1 MTTIDRHDDRDE
13 LLLRLDLAELLEDL
27 ARPRGLAA
35 RGKQFPCPDVAHE
48 QTGKTPPVSLTTAT
62 AGYGLWHCHACDRG
76 GTAVDALIAAGRARD
91 VADAFAQL
99 RDDHGVRASTPT
111 RPRPTRVNGAA
122 AATPAK
128 AALSAEQIQAAR
140 LELARYVDACH
151 ERLWTPDGAPAL
163 QWLRA
168 RGLGDA
174 ELRANRIGFDP
185 GYRVWQRPR
194 HQLPAPA
201 GPAVTLPLLD
211 EHSGVVYAQARPL
224 DDTEGRSKY
233 LNPHSEW
240 IGPSPRVGPTLGAG
254 GHVDDGVLVACEG
267 KFDAIL
273 TARHFAVW
281 EVIGSGQPDASVAD
295 RLAAAARGRP
305 IVVCFD
311 ADEAGQEGAQRLVA
325 LLEDRTSGG
334 VAAIAPPAADINQL
348 LLDAPDEFDATLCA
362 VVATAVRRA
371 RPDRPPTL
379 RGAMPALDRSFLDP
393 KAGDCQPTGYAA
405 LDAALAGGLRAG
417 VYMLGAPPAVGKT
430 AIATQA
436 AWHIARSGH
445 PVIYLAA
452 EQTVEQLVARHVC
465 SQAELN
471 VSHYWTRSAD
481 FRAAWKIAR
490 DHQPLDTL
498 AIATDEART
507 ADDQR
512 GSVARLDAMLAE
524 ARTAGGPVPVVFV
537 DYLQELEPGSDQR
550 RRDERE
556 QLSTMAR
563 ALLRLARRHEVPL
576 VIISSVARDKYDSE
590 RPTLAAFKGSGDI
603 EYTLDAGLVVRIA
616 ADSPEDY
623 ERLRRGEE
631 DEIPLELHIVKNR
644 FGRAGGSDPL
654 ELRLHADTGA
664 LLAGEGGRHDNHP
677 PTLPGF
683 TSTRADNAMPF

>member
-1 MTTIDRHDDRDE
+1 
-13 LLLRLDLAELLEDL
+13 
-27 ARPRGLAA
+27 
-35 RGKQFPCPDVAHE
+35 
-48 QTGKTPPVSLTTAT
+48 
-62 AGYGLWHCHACDRG
+62 
-76 GTAVDALIAAGRARD
+76 
-91 VADAFAQL
+91 
-99 RDDHGVRASTPT
+99 
-111 RPRPTRVNGAA
+111 
-122 AATPAK
+122 
-128 AALSAEQIQAAR
+128 
-140 LELARYVDACH
+140 
-151 ERLWTPDGAPAL
+151 
-163 QWLRA
+163 
-168 RGLGDA
+168 
-174 ELRANRIGFDP
+174 
-185 GYRVWQRPR
+185 
-194 HQLPAPA
+194 
-201 GPAVTLPLLD
+201 
-211 EHSGVVYAQARPL
+211 
-224 DDTEGRSKY
+224 
-233 LNPHSEW
+233 
-240 IGPSPRVGPTLGAG
+240 
-254 GHVDDGVLVACEG
+254 VLVACEG

-311 ADEAGQEGAQRLVA
+311 ADEAGQEGGQRLVA
-325 LLEDRTSGG
+325 LLEERTTGG
-334 VAAIAPPAADINQL
+334 VASIAPPADDVNQL
-348 LLDAPDEFDATLCA
+348 LLDAPDEFDATLRA
-362 VVATAVRRA
+362 LVATAVRQA

-379 RGAMPALDRSFLDP
+379 RGALPALDRSFLNP
-393 KAGDCQPTGYAA
+393 KAGASQPTGYAA
-405 LDAALAGGLRAG
+405 LDAAFAGGLRAG

-465 SQAELN
+465 SQASLN

-481 FRAAWKIAR
+481 FRAAWTIAR

-507 ADDQR
+507 DDDQR

-537 DYLQELEPGSDQR
+537 DYLQELEPGADQR
-550 RRDERE
+550 RGDERE

-576 VIISSVARDKYDSE
+576 VIISSVARDKYDAE

-603 EYTLDAGLVVRIA
+603 EYTLDAGLVLRIA

-631 DEIPLELHIVKNR
+631 DEIPLELHVVKNR

-654 ELRLHADTGA
+654 QLRLHADSGT
-664 LLAGEGGRHDNHP
+664 LLDAEGGHHDNHP
-677 PTLPGF
+677 PVLPGF
-683 TSTRADNAMPF
+683 TSTRGDNTMPF